1 MGANG
6 HRGVSMMG
14 ALNRLLDGRANSG
27 ETNSRGRTDGGQRLE
42 EPPSLLE
49 TAVEEIDAQRVRE
62 RYGTDVPE
70 AAVER
75 QVELLST
82 VGSGEGDRNDRIA
95 TAASEQRD
103 SCVSVSAFLGSYEQ
117 TMDALVDAA
126 FEGLSGPDAKQAEQ
140 QLRAGLNDV
149 LTDMQTGAT
158 EFTDAPAS
166 GGVVS
171 DKLLEALPFPAFL
184 VDSDDVILAY
194 NDGLR
199 SLLNLDAG
207 HREFIGK
214 DNRETIAAATYTDD
228 RRHYSL
234 ADKVVENPRD
244 GDEHWDIERADR
256 EYEHTDRIV
265 YRDRSVTKDTSGE
278 ETHIEF
284 LAIPLFGEGGKL
296 DAVLELVWDRSE
308 EVLREQSMTNLIT
321 EVTDT
326 LDRIGRGDLSARAEF
341 QDEHDAVEQD
351 LLALT
356 AEINEMAANF
366 ETITRQVDET
376 ATQLADSI
384 ETTAELADTIDERA
398 QQQAA
403 SLDTAAEEMN
413 DVSAAVDDVADT
425 SAQVADA
432 AKTALE
438 AVESGQ
444 AAGEDARVVASDV
457 QETSEALVET
467 VEELETY
474 AGDIETVVEVIDEV
488 ADQTGMLALNANIE
502 AARADEAGDGFAVV
516 AEEVKT
522 LAQETQEHTDEI
534 AGHVEDIQSQTR
546 ETATAAESTNDQ
558 METVG
563 DSIEQIIDALEELST
578 QVETVATGIN
588 QVSAANDEQTE
599 TMNQVASEIDG
610 IRDRA
615 VDVAGAVEDIAS
627 ETETQQQVVSK
638 LSSRVDTLSGDEE

>member
-6 HRGVSMMG
+6 CTEVSRMG
-14 ALNRLLDGRANSG
+14 PLNRLLDGRATRG
-27 ETNSRGRTDGGQRLE
+27 ETNRRTDGGQQLD
-42 EPPSLLE
+42 EPTAPPE
-49 TAVEEIDAQRVRE
+49 TAAGGVDAQRVRAQ
-62 RYGTDVPE
+62 YGTDVPDDI
-70 AAVER
+70 VET
-75 QVELLST
+75 QVGLLSAVST
-82 VGSGEGDRNDRIA
+82 GQGDREERVA
-95 TAASEQRD
+95 AAASEQREKG
-103 SCVSVSAFLGSYEQ
+103 VSVSTFLGSYEQ
-117 TMDALVDAA
+117 AMNSLVDAA
-126 FEGLSGPDAKQAEQ
+126 FEGLSGPDAREAEQ
-140 QLRAGLNDV
+140 QLRTGLDEV
-149 LTDMQTGAT
+149 LTDMRIGAAEFTGAS
-158 EFTDAPAS
+158 AS

-171 DKLLEALPFPAFL
+171 EQLLEALPFPAFL

-207 HREFIGK
+207 HREFIGE

-234 ADKVVENPRD
+234 ADKVVENPRN
-244 GDEHWDIERADR
+244 GDEQWDIERADR

-265 YRDRSVTKDTSGE
+265 YRDRSVTKDKTGE

-284 LAIPLFGEGGKL
+284 LAMPLFDGAGEL
-296 DAVLELVWDRSE
+296 AAVLELVWDRSE
-308 EVLREQSMTNLIT
+308 EVLREQSMANLIT

-326 LDRIGRGDLSARAEF
+326 LDRIGQGDLAARAEYE
-341 QDEHDAVEQD
+341 DEHDAVDSE
-351 LLALT
+351 LLTLT
-356 AEINEMAANF
+356 TEINEMAANF
-366 ETITRQVDET
+366 ETITRQVDDT
-376 ATQLADSI
+376 ATQLAESI

-413 DVSAAVDDVADT
+413 DVSAAVDDVAET

-432 AKTALE
+432 AESALD
-438 AVESGQ
+438 AVESGLT
-444 AAGEDARVVASDV
+444 AGEDARVVASDV

-516 AEEVKT
+516 AEEVKA

-534 AGHVEDIQSQTR
+534 AGRVEQIQSQTR
-546 ETATAAESTNDQ
+546 ETATAAESTNEQ

-563 DSIEQIIDALEELST
+563 DSIDQIIDALDQLST
-578 QVETVATGIN
+578 QVETVAAGIN
-588 QVSAANDEQTE
+588 QVSAANDDQTE
-599 TMNQVASEIDG
+599 TMTRVAGEIDG

-615 VDVAGAVEDIAS
+615 VDVAGAVEDIAG
-627 ETETQQQVVSK
+627 ETETQQQVVGE
-638 LSSRVDTLSGDEE
+638 LSARVDTLSGGER